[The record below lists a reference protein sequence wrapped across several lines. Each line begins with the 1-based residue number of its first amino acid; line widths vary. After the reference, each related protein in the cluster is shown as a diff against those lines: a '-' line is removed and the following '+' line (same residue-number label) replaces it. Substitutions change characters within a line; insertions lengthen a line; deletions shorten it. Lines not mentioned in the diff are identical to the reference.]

1 MTDPRP
7 RPEYGEYA
15 TPEQVAEARGP
26 VPLEET
32 LAVRETPAASTP
44 TADASR
50 PTSPPLPPPAP
61 GTQTSA
67 TPPRRA
73 APRWDVP
80 ITVTLIVLALVNT
93 LSSVPSYLD
102 LASALNQAGRV
113 SGMGD
118 VTFGAAASAGGI
130 ALLVIDS
137 VVLLATIGLAWRRY
151 RAGKRAAWVPIIAF
165 GVRLLAYLIV
175 VMVIVLNT
183 PGVATIME
191 NPPS

>member
-26 VPLEET
+26 VPLDET
-32 LAVRETPAASTP
+32 LAVREKPAPSAAPSVTRPAA
-44 TADASR
+44 
-50 PTSPPLPPPAP
+50 PLPPPVP
-61 GTQTSA
+61 GTHTSDA
-67 TPPRRA
+67 PPRHA
-73 APRWDVP
+73 SRWDLP
-80 ITVTLIVLALVNT
+80 ITVTLIALALVNT
-93 LSSVPSYLD
+93 LTSIPSYLN
-102 LASALNQAGRV
+102 LATALNEAGRV

-118 VTFGAAASAGGI
+118 LTFGAAASAGGV
-130 ALLVIDS
+130 ALLVLDT

-165 GVRLLAYLIV
+165 GVRLVAYIVV

-183 PGVATIME
+183 PGFSAMVQ
-191 NPPS
+191 NSP